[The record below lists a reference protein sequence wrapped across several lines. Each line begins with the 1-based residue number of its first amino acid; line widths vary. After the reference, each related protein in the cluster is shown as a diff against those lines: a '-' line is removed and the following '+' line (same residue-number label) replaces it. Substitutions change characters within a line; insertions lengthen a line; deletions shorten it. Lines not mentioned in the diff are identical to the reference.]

1 MSIPV
6 KGKHYHPGSS
16 TFGGGFL
23 KNNTDMVPRII
34 AAVRTLNKD
43 VRDLLDMSISPLN
56 VKYMYRLPTS
66 ILKTEKGLINFF
78 FYFNGIES

>member
-1 MSIPV
+1 ME
-6 KGKHYHPGSS
+6 KCKHYHPGSS

-34 AAVRTLNKD
+34 AAVSTMNKD

-66 ILKTEKGLINFF
+66 ILKTEKRSDHIL
-78 FYFNGIES
+78 YHFNGIES